1 MRLRHHCPSDLLVD
15 FSGFLKE
22 RDEAVIMILFAASL
36 LVIMLLL
43 AVGLCKAASKN
54 DKILERKNNDDYR
67 ISE

>member
-1 MRLRHHCPSDLLVD
+1 
-15 FSGFLKE
+15 
-22 RDEAVIMILFAASL
+22 MILFAASL